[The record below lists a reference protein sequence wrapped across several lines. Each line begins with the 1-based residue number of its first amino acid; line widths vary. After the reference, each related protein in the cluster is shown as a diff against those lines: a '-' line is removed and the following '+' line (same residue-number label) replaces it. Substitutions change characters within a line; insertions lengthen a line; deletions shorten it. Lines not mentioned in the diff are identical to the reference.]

1 MKRKKH
7 EHIIEGFESEK
18 ELLQLAFDDL
28 DEKHQELRAAV
39 AEIRSA
45 ILNEGKNPRRH
56 KKIMFHHR
64 TEWPYLWKR
73 IDKLVE
79 TFNKL
84 S

>member
-1 MKRKKH
+1 MKKKKY

-18 ELLQLAFDDL
+18 ELLQLAFDEL
-28 DEKHQELRAAV
+28 EENYMELRAAV
-39 AEIRSA
+39 ADVYFA
-45 ILNEGKNPRRH
+45 VLDEGKKPKRH
-56 KKIMFHHR
+56 RKIMFHHR

-79 TFNKL
+79 IFNKQ

>member
-18 ELLQLAFDDL
+18 ELLKFAFDGL
-28 DEKHQELRAAV
+28 QEKYLELREAV
-39 AEIRSA
+39 IEVQSA
-45 ILNEGKNPRRH
+45 IKNEGNKPRRH
-56 KKIMFHHR
+56 RKIMFHHR

-73 IDKLVE
+73 IDDLMKVID
-79 TFNKL
+79 KQ